1 MDPMPEEEGGGRW
14 DRARRS
20 RSGRPWLGAF
30 LVIVVVPIL
39 IGAAVVLIAGRGVA
53 FEAIRRLTAHKFPDV
68 QWIDRAD
75 LARWRE
81 DPGRTQPLLIDART
95 KPEYQVSHLRDA
107 LLIDPSRPSL
117 RPLKTLAK
125 NDPIVVYCSVGYR
138 SARLAHWLGG
148 QGYTN
153 VRNLAG
159 SIFQWANEDRPVFR
173 DDRPTTEVHPYDRR
187 WGLLLESRYRAP
199 LPDVQT
205 PFAAP

>member
-20 RSGRPWLGAF
+20 RSGEPWLGAF

-95 KPEYQVSHLRDA
+95 KPR
-107 LLIDPSRPSL
+107 SR
-117 RPLKTLAK
+117 
-125 NDPIVVYCSVGYR
+125 
-138 SARLAHWLGG
+138 
-148 QGYTN
+148 
-153 VRNLAG
+153 
-159 SIFQWANEDRPVFR
+159 
-173 DDRPTTEVHPYDRR
+173 
-187 WGLLLESRYRAP
+187 
-199 LPDVQT
+199 
-205 PFAAP
+205 